1 MLHNWI
7 LNWRDGWIGEIMA
20 NLVWEEMTT
29 AEKMAV
35 KAISTHSFEGFLRVW
50 FQLTQGER
58 YIPNWHHKYLCRI
71 IDEIIA
77 GERKD
82 TIINIAPGSG
92 KTEIAS
98 IHFPAYSMVKLKKVR
113 NLNISFA
120 DSLVKRNSKRV
131 RDLIKSVEFQELFP
145 CKFGTCKD
153 DELQVLDESGKVRF
167 ESISKAAGGQIT
179 GARGGYITDSYSG
192 AVLLDD
198 FDKPADMLSAV
209 FRANNHVML
218 KNTIRSRR
226 ASSVK
231 GKATPIISIQQRLHV
246 NDSTWFMM
254 NGGMG
259 ISFDLIKIPALV
271 TEDYVDTLPD
281 WIKQQ
286 FIDDVLSSEYIE
298 RDGVRYYSY
307 FPGKESVHDLVAMWD
322 SDSYTFLSQYQ
333 QEPVALGGNL
343 INVDWLQ
350 RISDTLRPPAKYD
363 YRFMVLDTAM
373 TTKSYSDF
381 SVMQL
386 WGYKDG
392 KIYLLDQRRGKFE
405 APELEAELLD
415 FEKMARASNQIDG
428 ILRKII
434 IEKKASGVGL
444 IQSAG
449 RVMRTPIEPYVPDN
463 DKLTRVMSA
472 LPQIKAGNVILPE
485 SATWLNGLLTE
496 IAAFTADDSH
506 VHDDQIDC
514 LTMAVNLV
522 LNIAEDPKSRMMR
535 LAGIK

>member
-1 MLHNWI
+1 
-7 LNWRDGWIGEIMA
+7 MA
-20 NLVWEEMTT
+20 NLVWEEMTP

-198 FDKPADMLSAV
+198 FDKPADMLSSV

-259 ISFDLIKIPALV
+259 IEFDLIKIPALV
-271 TEDYVDTLPD
+271 NEDYVDILPD

-363 YRFMVLDTAM
+363 YRFMTLDTAM

-381 SVMQL
+381 SVLQL

-392 KIYLLDQRRGKFE
+392 KIYLLDQRRGKWE

-415 FEKMARASNQIDG
+415 FEKMARASNQTDG

-434 IEKKASGVGL
+434 IEKKASGIGL

-449 RVMRTPIEPYVPDN
+449 RVMRTPVEPYVPDN

>member
-1 MLHNWI
+1 MS
-7 LNWRDGWIGEIMA
+7 
-20 NLVWEEMTT
+20 LVWEEMTIQ
-29 AEKMAV
+29 EKMAV
-35 KAISTHSFEGFLRVW
+35 KAISEHSFEGFLRCW
-50 FQLTQGER
+50 FQITQGER

-131 RDLIKSVEFQELFP
+131 RDLIKSQEFQSLWP

-179 GARGGYITDSYSG
+179 GARGGYITETYSG

-198 FDKPADMLSAV
+198 FDKPADMLSPV
-209 FRANNHVML
+209 YRANNHVML

-226 ASSVK
+226 AISVK

-254 NGGMG
+254 EGGMG
-259 ISFDLIKIPALV
+259 IDFDLIKIPALV
-271 TEDYVDTLPD
+271 TEDYIDSLPD
-281 WIKQQ
+281 WIKEQ
-286 FIDDVLSSEYIE
+286 FAEDVLSSEYIE
-298 RDGVRYYSY
+298 RDGVKYYSY
-307 FPGKESVHDLVAMWD
+307 FPKKESVNDLVAMWD
-322 SDSYTFLSQYQ
+322 SDPYTFLSQYQ
-333 QEPVALGGNL
+333 QDPVALGGNL
-343 INVDWLQ
+343 INVDWFQ
-350 RISDTLRPPAKYD
+350 RISDTFRPPAKYD
-363 YRFMVLDTAM
+363 YRFITCDTAM

-381 SVMQL
+381 SVLQL
-386 WGYKDG
+386 WGYKDA
-392 KIYLLDQRRGKFE
+392 KIYLIDQRRGKWE

-415 FEKMARASNQIDG
+415 FEKKSRSTSQSDG

-434 IEKKASGVGL
+434 IEKKASGIGL

-472 LPQIKAGNVILPE
+472 LPQIKAGNVVLPE
-485 SATWLNGLLTE
+485 SAPWLNGLLTE
-496 IAAFTADDSH
+496 VAAFTADDSH
-506 VHDDQIDC
+506 KHDDQIDTM
-514 LTMAVNLV
+514 TMAVNLV
-522 LNIAEDPKSRMMR
+522 LNIADDPKARLMR
-535 LAGIK
+535 IAGIK

>member
-1 MLHNWI
+1 MKT
-7 LNWRDGWIGEIMA
+7 
-20 NLVWEEMTT
+20 LVWEEMTP

-35 KAISTHSFEGFLRVW
+35 KAISEHSFEGFLRCW
-50 FQLTQGER
+50 FQITQGER

-92 KTEIAS
+92 KTEITS
-98 IHFPAYSMVKLKKVR
+98 IHFPVYSMLKLKKVR

-120 DSLVKRNSKRV
+120 DSNVKRNSKRV
-131 RDLIKSVEFQELFP
+131 RDLISSKEFQELWP
-145 CKFGTCKD
+145 CKFGTNKD
-153 DELQVLDESGKVRF
+153 DEIQVIDDNGKVRF
-167 ESISKAAGGQIT
+167 ESISASKGGRIT
-179 GARGGYITDSYSG
+179 GTRGGYITDTYSG
-192 AVLLDD
+192 AVMLDD
-198 FDKPADMLSAV
+198 FDKPDEMFSSV
-209 FRANNHVML
+209 YRAKSHTL
-218 KNTIRSRR
+218 LGNTIRSRR

-231 GKATPIISIQQRLHV
+231 GKATPIIQIQQRLHV
-246 NDSTWFMM
+246 NDSTWFMLS
-254 NGGMG
+254 GGMG
-259 ISFDLIKIPALV
+259 IDFDLVKIPALV
-271 TEDYVDTLPD
+271 TEDYADTLPD

-286 FIDDVLSSEYIE
+286 FIDDVLSSEYVE
-298 RDGVRYYSY
+298 RDGVKYYSY

-322 SDSYTFLSQYQ
+322 SDPYTFLSQYQ

-343 INVDWLQ
+343 INVDWFQ
-350 RISDTLRPPAKYD
+350 RLSDTFRPPAKYD
-363 YRFMVLDTAM
+363 YRFITCDTAM

-381 SVMQL
+381 SVLQL
-386 WGYKDG
+386 WGYKDA
-392 KIYLLDQRRGKFE
+392 KIYLIDQRRGKWE

-415 FEKMARASNQIDG
+415 FEKKSRATSQTDG

-434 IEKKASGVGL
+434 IEKKASGIGL

-472 LPQIKAGNVILPE
+472 LPQIKAGNVVLPE
-485 SATWLNGLLTE
+485 SAPWLNGLLTE

-506 VHDDQIDC
+506 KHDDQIDTM
-514 LTMAVNLV
+514 TMAINLV
-522 LNIAEDPKSRMMR
+522 LNIADDPKARLMR
-535 LAGIK
+535 IAGIK

>member
-1 MLHNWI
+1 MSLI
-7 LNWRDGWIGEIMA
+7 
-20 NLVWEEMTT
+20 WEEMTIQ
-29 AEKMAV
+29 EKMAV
-35 KAISTHSFEGFLRVW
+35 KAISEHSFEGFLRCW
-50 FQLTQGER
+50 FQISQGER
-58 YIPNWHHKYLCRI
+58 YIPNWHHKFLCRI

-131 RDLIKSVEFQELFP
+131 RDLIKSQEFQSLWP

-179 GARGGYITDSYSG
+179 GARGGYITENYSG

-198 FDKPADMLSAV
+198 FDKPADMLSPV
-209 FRANNHVML
+209 YRANNHVML

-254 NGGMG
+254 EGGMG
-259 ISFDLIKIPALV
+259 IDFDLIKIPALV
-271 TEDYVDTLPD
+271 TEDYIHSLPD
-281 WIKQQ
+281 WIKDQ
-286 FIDDVLSSEYIE
+286 FADDVLTSEYIE
-298 RDGVRYYSY
+298 RDGVKYYSY
-307 FPGKESVHDLVAMWD
+307 FPKKESVNDLVAMWD
-322 SDSYTFLSQYQ
+322 SDPYTFLSQYQ
-333 QEPVALGGNL
+333 QSPVALGGNL
-343 INVDWLQ
+343 INTDWFVRL
-350 RISDTLRPPAKYD
+350 DENNRPPVKYD
-363 YRFMVLDTAM
+363 YRFITADTAL
-373 TTKSYSDF
+373 TTKSYSDY
-381 SVMQL
+381 SVFML
-386 WGYKDG
+386 WGMKGG
-392 KIYLLDQRRGKFE
+392 KAYVLDMVRGKYE
-405 APELEAELLD
+405 SPELEKTLVE
-415 FEKMARASNQIDG
+415 FEAKHRASNKTDG

-434 IEKKASGVGL
+434 IEKKASGIGL
-444 IQSAG
+444 IQSAS
-449 RVMRTPIEPYVPDN
+449 RTMRTPIEPYIPDT

-472 LPQIKAGNVILPE
+472 LPQVKAGNVILPD
-485 SATWLNGLLTE
+485 SASWLNSFLCE
-496 IAAFTADDSH
+496 FAAFTADNSH
-506 VHDDQIDC
+506 KHDDIVDAF
-514 LTMAVNLV
+514 TMGVNLEMN
-522 LNIAEDPKSRMMR
+522 LADDPKGRIMR
-535 LAGIK
+535 LVGVR

>member
-1 MLHNWI
+1 MS
-7 LNWRDGWIGEIMA
+7 

-29 AEKMAV
+29 AEKLAV

-50 FQLTQGER
+50 FQISQGER

-98 IHFPAYSMVKLKKVR
+98 IHFPAYSMIKLKKVR

-131 RDLIKSVEFQELFP
+131 RDLIKSTEFQELFP

-246 NDSTWFMM
+246 NDSTQFMM
-254 NGGMG
+254 DGGMG

-271 TEDYVDTLPD
+271 TEDYADTLPG

-286 FIDDVLSSEYIE
+286 FIDDVLSSEYVE
-298 RDGVRYYSY
+298 RDGVKYYSY
-307 FPGKESVHDLVAMWD
+307 FPGKESVHDLIAMWD

-333 QEPVALGGNL
+333 QDPVALGGNL
-343 INVDWLQ
+343 VNVDWFQ

-363 YRFMVLDTAM
+363 YRFMTVDTAM

-381 SVMQL
+381 SVLQL

-392 KIYLLDQRRGKFE
+392 KIYLLDQRRGKWE
-405 APELEAELLD
+405 APELEAEMLD
-415 FEKMARASNQIDG
+415 FERTSRASNQTDG

-434 IEKKASGVGL
+434 IEKKASGIGL
-444 IQSAG
+444 IQSAS
-449 RVMRTPIEPYVPDN
+449 RVMRTPVEPYIPDN

-506 VHDDQIDC
+506 AHDDQIDC
-514 LTMAVNLV
+514 ITMAVNLV

>member
-1 MLHNWI
+1 MS
-7 LNWRDGWIGEIMA
+7 

-29 AEKMAV
+29 AEKLAV

-50 FQLTQGER
+50 FQISQGER

-98 IHFPAYSMVKLKKVR
+98 IHFPAYSMIKLKKVR

-131 RDLIKSVEFQELFP
+131 RDLIKSTEFQELFP

-254 NGGMG
+254 DGGMG

-271 TEDYVDTLPD
+271 TEDYADTLPG

-286 FIDDVLSSEYIE
+286 FIDDVLSSEYVE
-298 RDGVRYYSY
+298 RDGVKYYSY
-307 FPGKESVHDLVAMWD
+307 FPGKESVHDLIAMWD

-333 QEPVALGGNL
+333 QDPVALGGNL

-363 YRFMVLDTAM
+363 YRFMTIDTAM

-381 SVMQL
+381 SVLQL

-392 KIYLLDQRRGKFE
+392 KIYLLDQRRGKWE

-415 FEKMARASNQIDG
+415 FEKMARASNQTDG

-434 IEKKASGVGL
+434 IEKKASGIGL
-444 IQSAG
+444 IQSAS
-449 RVMRTPIEPYVPDN
+449 RVMRTPVEPYIPDN

-506 VHDDQIDC
+506 AHDDQIDC
-514 LTMAVNLV
+514 ITMAVNLV

>member
-1 MLHNWI
+1 MS
-7 LNWRDGWIGEIMA
+7 
-20 NLVWEEMTT
+20 LVWEEMTIQ
-29 AEKMAV
+29 EKMAV
-35 KAISTHSFEGFLRVW
+35 KAISEHSFEGFLRCW
-50 FQLTQGER
+50 FQITQGER

-98 IHFPAYSMVKLKKVR
+98 IHFPAYSMVKLNKVR

-131 RDLIKSVEFQELFP
+131 RDLIKSQEFQSLWP

-179 GARGGYITDSYSG
+179 GARGGYITETYSG

-209 FRANNHVML
+209 YRSNNHVML

-246 NDSTWFMM
+246 NDSTWFMLS
-254 NGGMG
+254 GGMG
-259 ISFDLIKIPALV
+259 IDFDLIKIPALV
-271 TEDYVDTLPD
+271 TEDYIDSLPD
-281 WIKQQ
+281 WIKGQ
-286 FIDDVLSSEYIE
+286 FVEDVLSSEYIE
-298 RDGVRYYSY
+298 RDGVKYYSY
-307 FPGKESVHDLVAMWD
+307 FPGKESVHDLIAMWD

-333 QEPVALGGNL
+333 QEPVALGGNMVD
-343 INVDWLQ
+343 VDWFV
-350 RISDTLRPPAKYD
+350 RYGAENRPPLKYD
-363 YRFMVLDTAM
+363 YRFITADTAL

-381 SVMQL
+381 SVFQL
-386 WGYKDG
+386 WGVRDR
-392 KIYLLDQRRGKFE
+392 KIYLLDMVRGKYE
-405 APELEAELLD
+405 APELEANLLE
-415 FEKMARASNQIDG
+415 FESNARKTNREEG
-428 ILRKII
+428 ILRKVI
-434 IEKKASGVGL
+434 IEKKASGIGL
-444 IQSAG
+444 IQSAS
-449 RVMRTPIEPYVPDN
+449 RVMRTPIEPFIPDT
-463 DKLTRVMSA
+463 DKVTRVLSA
-472 LPQIKAGNVILPE
+472 MPQIKAGNVMIPE
-485 SATWLNGLLTE
+485 SAPWMSVFISE
-496 IAAFTADDSH
+496 FSAFTADMSH
-506 VHDDQIDC
+506 RHDDIVDTT
-514 LTMAVNLV
+514 TMAINCELNL
-522 LNIAEDPKSRMMR
+522 ADDPKSRMLR

>member
-1 MLHNWI
+1 
-7 LNWRDGWIGEIMA
+7 MA
-20 NLVWEEMTT
+20 NLVWEEMTPT
-29 AEKMAV
+29 EKMAV
-35 KAISTHSFEGFLRVW
+35 RAISTHSFEGFLRVW
-50 FQLTQGER
+50 FQISQGER

-131 RDLIKSVEFQELFP
+131 RDLIKSAEFQELWP

-153 DELQVLDESGKVRF
+153 DELQILDEQGKVRF

-226 ASSVK
+226 ASSVS

-254 NGGMG
+254 DGGMG

-286 FIDDVLSSEYIE
+286 FTDDVLSSEYIE
-298 RDGVRYYSY
+298 RDGVKHYSY
-307 FPGKESVHDLVAMWD
+307 FPAKESVHDLMAMWD

-333 QEPVALGGNL
+333 QEPVALGGNMVD
-343 INVDWLQ
+343 VDWFV
-350 RISDTLRPPAKYD
+350 RYGAENRPPLKYD
-363 YRFMVLDTAM
+363 YRFITADTAL

-381 SVMQL
+381 SVFQL
-386 WGYKDG
+386 WGVKDR
-392 KIYLLDQRRGKFE
+392 KIYLLDMVRGKYE
-405 APELEAELLD
+405 APELQDELLKL
-415 FEKMARASNQIDG
+415 EERARATSKTDG

-434 IEKKASGVGL
+434 IEKKASGIGL
-444 IQSAG
+444 IQSAS
-449 RVMRTPIEPYVPDN
+449 RVMRTPIEPFIPDT
-463 DKLTRVMSA
+463 DKVTRVLSA
-472 LPQIKAGNVILPE
+472 MPQIRAGNVCIPTE
-485 SATWLNGLLTE
+485 APWLTSFLSEFAG
-496 IAAFTADDSH
+496 FTADMSH
-506 VHDDQIDC
+506 KHDDIVDTA
-514 LTMAVNLV
+514 TMAINCELNL
-522 LNIAEDPKSRMMR
+522 ADDPKSRMMR

>member
-1 MLHNWI
+1 
-7 LNWRDGWIGEIMA
+7 MA
-20 NLVWEEMTT
+20 NLVWEEMTP
-29 AEKMAV
+29 AEKLAV

-298 RDGVRYYSY
+298 RDGVKYYSY

-333 QEPVALGGNL
+333 QDPVALGGNL
-343 INVDWLQ
+343 INVEWLQ

-363 YRFMVLDTAM
+363 YRFMTLDTAM

-381 SVMQL
+381 SVLQL

-392 KIYLLDQRRGKFE
+392 KIYLLDQRRGKWE

-415 FEKMARASNQIDG
+415 FEKASRATNQADG

-434 IEKKASGVGL
+434 IEKKASGIGL
-444 IQSAG
+444 IQSVS
-449 RVMRTPIEPYVPDN
+449 RVMRTPVEPYVPDN

-485 SATWLNGLLTE
+485 SAIWLNGLLTE

-522 LNIAEDPKSRMMR
+522 LNISEDPKSRMMR

>member
-1 MLHNWI
+1 MS
-7 LNWRDGWIGEIMA
+7 
-20 NLVWEEMTT
+20 LVWEEMTIQ
-29 AEKMAV
+29 EKMAV
-35 KAISTHSFEGFLRVW
+35 KAISEHSFEGFLRCW
-50 FQLTQGER
+50 FQITQGER
-58 YIPNWHHKYLCRI
+58 YIPNWHHKFLCRI

-131 RDLIKSVEFQELFP
+131 RDLIKSQEFQSLWP

-153 DELQVLDESGKVRF
+153 DELQVLDESGRVRF

-192 AVLLDD
+192 SVLLDD

-226 ASSVK
+226 ASSVN

-254 NGGMG
+254 DGGMG

-271 TEDYVDTLPD
+271 TEDYADTLPD
-281 WIKQQ
+281 WIKKQ
-286 FIDDVLSSEYIE
+286 FIDDVLSSEYVE
-298 RDGVRYYSY
+298 RDGVKYYSY
-307 FPGKESVHDLVAMWD
+307 FPGKESVNDLIAMWD

-333 QEPVALGGNL
+333 QEPVALGGNMVD
-343 INVDWLQ
+343 VDWFV
-350 RISDTLRPPAKYD
+350 RYGAENRPPLKYD
-363 YRFMVLDTAM
+363 YRFITADTAL

-381 SVMQL
+381 SVFQL
-386 WGYKDG
+386 WGVKDR
-392 KIYLLDQRRGKFE
+392 KIYLLDMVRGKYE
-405 APELEAELLD
+405 APELQDELLKL
-415 FEKMARASNQIDG
+415 EERARATSKTDG

-434 IEKKASGVGL
+434 IEKKASGIGL
-444 IQSAG
+444 IQSAS
-449 RVMRTPIEPYVPDN
+449 RIMRTPIEPFIPDT
-463 DKLTRVMSA
+463 DKVTRVLSA
-472 LPQIKAGNVILPE
+472 MPQIRAGNVCIPAE
-485 SATWLNGLLTE
+485 APWLTSFLSE
-496 IAAFTADDSH
+496 FSAFTADMSH
-506 VHDDQIDC
+506 KHDDIVDTA
-514 LTMAVNLV
+514 TMAINCELNL
-522 LNIAEDPKSRMMR
+522 ADDPKSRMLR

>member
-7 LNWRDGWIGEIMA
+7 LNWRNGWIGEIMA
-20 NLVWEEMTT
+20 NLVWEEMTP
-29 AEKMAV
+29 AEKLAV

-131 RDLIKSVEFQELFP
+131 RDLIKSVEFQELWP

-153 DELQVLDESGKVRF
+153 DELQVLDDSGKVRF

-259 ISFDLIKIPALV
+259 INFDLVKIPALV

-298 RDGVRYYSY
+298 RDGVKYYSY

-363 YRFMVLDTAM
+363 YRFMTLDTAM

-381 SVMQL
+381 SVLQL

-392 KIYLLDQRRGKFE
+392 KIYLLDQRRGKWE

-415 FEKMARASNQIDG
+415 FEKMARASNQTDG

-434 IEKKASGVGL
+434 IEKKASGIGL

-496 IAAFTADDSH
+496 VAAFTADDSH

-522 LNIAEDPKSRMMR
+522 LNIAEDPKARMMR

>member
-1 MLHNWI
+1 MSDTLI
-7 LNWRDGWIGEIMA
+7 
-20 NLVWEEMTT
+20 WEDMTPT
-29 AEKMAV
+29 EKIAV
-35 KAISTHSFEGFLRVW
+35 KALSEHNFETFLRVW
-50 FQLTQGER
+50 FSISQGQK
-58 YIPNWHHKYLCRI
+58 YVLNWHHRYLCRI
-71 IDEIIA
+71 VDEIIS
-77 GERKD
+77 GERND
-82 TIINIAPGSG
+82 TIINCPPGAG
-92 KTEIAS
+92 KTEITS
-98 IHFPAYSMVKLKKVR
+98 IHFPVYSMIKLPKVR
-113 NLNISFA
+113 NLSISFS
-120 DSLVKRNSKRV
+120 DSLVKRNSRRI
-131 RDLIKSVEFQELFP
+131 RDLIKSPEFQGLYP
-145 CKFGTCKD
+145 SRFGTCKD
-153 DELQVLDESGKVRF
+153 DEIQVLDESGRVVF
-167 ESISKAAGGQIT
+167 EAISKAIGGQLT
-179 GARGGYITDSYSG
+179 GSRGGYITDNYSG
-192 AVLLDD
+192 ALMLDD
-198 FDKPADMLSAV
+198 PEKPDDMFSKVKREAV
-209 FRANNHVML
+209 HTLL
-218 KNTIRSRR
+218 KNTVRSRR

-246 NDSTWFMM
+246 NDSTYFMAES
-254 NGGMG
+254 GGMG
-259 ISFDLIKIPALV
+259 IDFDVVKIPAIV
-271 TEDYVDTLPD
+271 TEDYIDALPD
-281 WIKQQ
+281 WLKPH
-286 FIDDVLSSEYIE
+286 FEADVLSAEYIE
-298 RDGVRYYSY
+298 RDGVKYYSY
-307 FPGKESVHDLVAMWD
+307 YPQKESIHDLVAMWD

-434 IEKKASGVGL
+434 IEKKASGIGL

-485 SATWLNGLLTE
+485 SATWLNSLLTE

>member
-1 MLHNWI
+1 
-7 LNWRDGWIGEIMA
+7 MA
-20 NLVWEEMTT
+20 NLVWDEMTP

-131 RDLIKSVEFQELFP
+131 RDLIKSAEFQELWP

-153 DELQVLDESGKVRF
+153 DELQVLDEAGKVRF

-198 FDKPADMLSAV
+198 FDKPADMLSDV

-271 TEDYVDTLPD
+271 TEDYVHTIPD

-298 RDGVRYYSY
+298 RDDVKYYSY

-333 QEPVALGGNL
+333 QEPVALGGNMVD
-343 INVDWLQ
+343 VDWFV
-350 RISDTLRPPAKYD
+350 RYGADNRPPLKYD
-363 YRFMVLDTAM
+363 YRFITADTAL

-381 SVMQL
+381 SVFQL
-386 WGYKDG
+386 WGVKDR
-392 KIYLLDQRRGKFE
+392 KIYLLDMVRGKYE
-405 APELEAELLD
+405 APELQDELLKL
-415 FEKMARASNQIDG
+415 EERARATSKTDG

-434 IEKKASGVGL
+434 IEKKASGIGL
-444 IQSAG
+444 IQSAS
-449 RVMRTPIEPYVPDN
+449 RMMRTPIEPFIPDT
-463 DKLTRVMSA
+463 DKVTRVLSA
-472 LPQIKAGNVILPE
+472 MPQIRAGNVCIPTDAPWITSFLSE
-485 SATWLNGLLTE
+485 FSS
-496 IAAFTADDSH
+496 FTADMSH
-506 VHDDQIDC
+506 KHDDIVDAA
-514 LTMAVNLV
+514 TMAINCELNL
-522 LNIAEDPKSRMMR
+522 ADDPKSRMLR

>member
-1 MLHNWI
+1 MSDLI
-7 LNWRDGWIGEIMA
+7 
-20 NLVWEEMTT
+20 VWDELTQ
-29 AEKMAV
+29 AQKLAI
-35 KAISTHSFEGFLRVW
+35 KAISENSFEGFLRCF
-50 FQLTQGER
+50 FQITQGER
-58 YIPNWHHKYLCRI
+58 FKMNWHAKYLCRV
-71 IDEIIA
+71 IDEILD
-77 GERKD
+77 GKRKD
-82 TIINIAPGSG
+82 TIINVSPGSA
-92 KTEIAS
+92 KTELFS
-98 IHFPAYSMVKLKKVR
+98 IHFPVYSMIKIKKVR
-113 NLNISFA
+113 NLSLSFS

-131 RDLIKSVEFQELFP
+131 RDLIKSKEFQELWP
-145 CKFGTCKD
+145 CSFGTCRD
-153 DELQVLDESGKVRF
+153 DEIQVLDEHGKVRF
-167 ESISKAAGGQIT
+167 ESISKAMAGQVT
-179 GARGGYITDSYSG
+179 GSRGGYMTDDYSG
-192 AVLLDD
+192 CILLDD
-198 FDKPADMLSAV
+198 PLKPDDALSNVRRESVNML
-209 FRANNHVML
+209 L

-231 GKATPIISIQQRLHV
+231 GHETPIIAVQQRLHV
-246 NDSTWFMM
+246 LDTSNFMES
-254 NGGMG
+254 GGMG
-259 ISFDLIKIPALV
+259 IKFDVVKVPALV
-271 TEDYVDTLPD
+271 TADYADTLPD
-281 WIKQQ
+281 WIRQQ
-286 FIDDVLSSEYIE
+286 FINDVLSSEYIE
-298 RDGVRYYSY
+298 RDGVKYYSY
-307 FPGKESVHDLVAMWD
+307 FPAKESVHDLMAMKD
-322 SDSYTFLSQYQ
+322 ADPYTFLSQYEQ
-333 QEPVALGGNL
+333 QPVALGGNL

-415 FEKMARASNQIDG
+415 FDKMAKASNQTDG

-434 IEKKASGVGL
+434 IEKKASGIGL
-444 IQSAG
+444 IQSAS
-449 RVMRTPIEPYVPDN
+449 RVMRTPIEPYIPDN

-496 IAAFTADDSH
+496 IAAFTADSSH
-506 VHDDQIDC
+506 AHDDQIDC

>member
-1 MLHNWI
+1 MS
-7 LNWRDGWIGEIMA
+7 
-20 NLVWEEMTT
+20 LVWEEMTIQ
-29 AEKMAV
+29 EKMAV
-35 KAISTHSFEGFLRVW
+35 KAISEHSFEGFLRCW
-50 FQLTQGER
+50 FSITQGER

-131 RDLIKSVEFQELFP
+131 RDLIKSQEFQSLWP

-179 GARGGYITDSYSG
+179 GARGGYITENYSG

-198 FDKPADMLSAV
+198 FDKPADMLSPV
-209 FRANNHVML
+209 YRANNHVML

-254 NGGMG
+254 EGGMG
-259 ISFDLIKIPALV
+259 IDFDLIKIPALV
-271 TEDYVDTLPD
+271 TEDYINSLPD
-281 WIKQQ
+281 WIKEQ
-286 FIDDVLSSEYIE
+286 FAEDVLSSEYIE
-298 RDGVRYYSY
+298 RDGVKYYSY
-307 FPGKESVHDLVAMWD
+307 FPKKESVSDLVAMWD
-322 SDSYTFLSQYQ
+322 SDPYTFLSQYQ

-343 INVDWLQ
+343 INVDWFQ
-350 RISDTLRPPAKYD
+350 RLSDTFRPPAKYD
-363 YRFMVLDTAM
+363 YRFITCDTAM

-381 SVMQL
+381 SVLQL
-386 WGYKDG
+386 WGYKDA
-392 KIYLLDQRRGKFE
+392 KIYLIDQRRGKWE

-415 FEKMARASNQIDG
+415 FEKKSRATSQSDG

-434 IEKKASGVGL
+434 IEKKASGIGL

-472 LPQIKAGNVILPE
+472 LPQIKAGNVVLPE
-485 SATWLNGLLTE
+485 SAPWLNGLLTE

-506 VHDDQIDC
+506 KHDDQIDAM
-514 LTMAVNLV
+514 TMAINLV
-522 LNIAEDPKSRMMR
+522 LNIADDPKARLMR
-535 LAGIK
+535 IAGIK